1 MWRADRCVDH
11 VDAFAAEDIV
21 EGGAELAVAVVDQEV
36 HPLEQA
42 GEAEVACLLGDPG
55 AAKKR

>member
-1 MWRADRCVDH
+1 VDD
-11 VDAFAAEDIV
+11 VDAFAAEDLV

-42 GEAEVACLLGDPG
+42 GEAEVAP
-55 AAKKR
+55 AA